1 MFTTALKGQGRVLH
15 KNGCNYCYYY
25 SAPLLLL
32 LLLMLFLFSIA
43 LTDDTCSAALTYQ

>member
-32 LLLMLFLFSIA
+32 LMLFLFSIA
-43 LTDDTCSAALTYQ
+43 LADDTCSAAFTYQ

>member
-1 MFTTALKGQGRVLH
+1 MLH

-25 SAPLLLL
+25 SALLLL
-32 LLLMLFLFSIA
+32 LMLLPLMLLPLMLFLFSIA

>member
-1 MFTTALKGQGRVLH
+1 MLH

-25 SAPLLLL
+25 SAPL